1 MAKICLCLTGKTLE
15 RDLQILKKYRRY
27 IDMVELRV
35 DCLTPDERFFIRKFP
50 EMAGLPSILTIRRNI
65 DGGMFSEGEWSRIGL
80 LSRGLAFAEADRRHN
95 FAYIDLE
102 DDLDIPGIEEAART
116 FGTRIIRSY
125 HNINGLGVNLV
136 DKIQRMRRVGDEIVK
151 LAVTPHSLEEVH
163 AVMMASRQT
172 MDIDKILICM
182 GDFGLCSRI
191 LADKFGSQIT
201 FTSVKGEHGM
211 PKAAPGQFDPVTLV
225 DFYRFR
231 SIDENTRV
239 FGITGYPLK
248 TTFSPAFFNAVFN
261 LEKTN
266 AVYMAFPSVSA
277 VSFIQFARDLG
288 LSGASVT
295 IPHKEAIVSFLAEKS
310 PTVRSVGACNTIVRN
325 EDDTW
330 KGFNTD
336 MQGFS
341 DSLLHFIGKKNF
353 SGRKISIIGAGGVAR
368 AIAAEIFHLKGKA
381 LVLNRTLL
389 RARELA
395 ESFGFR
401 WGGLDTAGIALIDKY
416 NDIIIQTTSVGM
428 EPGANADPL
437 DLYKF
442 SGKEVV
448 MDVIYKPAET
458 ALLRRASSAG
468 CRTLNGYDMF
478 VRQAQAQY
486 KLFMG
491 KEVPA
496 DLMSR
501 IEL

>member
-1 MAKICLCLTGKTLE
+1 
-15 RDLQILKKYRRY
+15 
-27 IDMVELRV
+27 
-35 DCLTPDERFFIRKFP
+35 
-50 EMAGLPSILTIRRNI
+50 
-65 DGGMFSEGEWSRIGL
+65 
-80 LSRGLAFAEADRRHN
+80 
-95 FAYIDLE
+95 
-102 DDLDIPGIEEAART
+102 
-116 FGTRIIRSY
+116 
-125 HNINGLGVNLV
+125 
-136 DKIQRMRRVGDEIVK
+136 
-151 LAVTPHSLEEVH
+151 
-163 AVMMASRQT
+163 
-172 MDIDKILICM
+172 
-182 GDFGLCSRI
+182 

-201 FTSVKGEHGM
+201 FASVKGEYDM
-211 PKAAPGQFDPVTLV
+211 PQAAPGQLDPATLT

-231 SIDENTRV
+231 TIDDKTRV
-239 FGITGYPLK
+239 FGITGHPLK
-248 TTFSPAFFNAVFN
+248 ATFSPAFFNAVFN

-266 AVYMAFPSVSA
+266 AVYVPFPSISA
-277 VSFIQFARDLG
+277 VSFIRFAHDLG

-310 PTVRSVGACNTIVRN
+310 PTVRSTGACNTIVRN
-325 EDDTW
+325 EDGSW

-353 SGRKISIIGAGGVAR
+353 SGKKISVIGAGGVAR

-381 LVLNRTLL
+381 LVLNRTPL
-389 RARELA
+389 RARDLA

-401 WGGLDTAGIALIDKY
+401 WGGLDTAGIALIDAY

-428 EPGANADPL
+428 EPNANADPL
-437 DLYKF
+437 ELYKF

-458 ALLRRASSAG
+458 ALLRRASRAG

-491 KEVPA
+491 KEFPA